1 MEFTKGYFF
10 DTLLKA
16 NNAIKKIN
24 EGEGIPNNNNSTLT
38 YCRANKCVGGYFILV
53 DEVTNKYL
61 SGVIDVKLLT
71 QNI

>member
-10 DTLLKA
+10 NTLLKA

-38 YCRANKCVGGYFILV
+38 YCIANKCVGGYFILV

-61 SGVIDVKLLT
+61 SGEIDIELPIQT
-71 QNI
+71 I